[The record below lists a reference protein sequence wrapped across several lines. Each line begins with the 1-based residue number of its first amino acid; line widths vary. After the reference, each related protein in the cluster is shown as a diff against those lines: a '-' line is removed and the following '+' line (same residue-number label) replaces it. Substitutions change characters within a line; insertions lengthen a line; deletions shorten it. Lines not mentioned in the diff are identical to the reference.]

1 MEPQNQNA
9 LSLLWQ
15 MLRLLADRTVGNIL
29 RMLLQI
35 SLPKKDRGPLS
46 WGFVATLAVTLV
58 FGLIM
63 LFSASYSSGYNSK
76 YHDIYHYIGPQFTIA
91 VLGFAA
97 MLGISRI
104 NYRALRYGK
113 TAFYIVTI
121 LLMIIAAFFT
131 KDDTNGTYRWAYV
144 FGISI
149 QPSELAKFSVMLCA
163 ADIIDRN
170 RDKSTTFYYGL
181 VEPILPIVPILVLMF
196 FQKHSSGMAL
206 MLLILGTVILCS
218 GTGMRWWS
226 VAIPTAGCAAAA
238 YLYYLTQTKKGY
250 ESVRLGAAFGLT
262 PSSTAGMGYQ
272 TRQGIYAIASGRLF
286 GVGIG
291 NSVQKHQWLPYAEND
306 FIYAIVCEEL
316 GYIGAVAVILL
327 FAALILQG
335 IFIALRSPDYFG
347 TLLGIG
353 IISQIAWQVFWH
365 IGVNTALLP
374 NTGIGLPFF
383 SYGGTSLLILLGEM
397 GVLLSISR
405 AGNAREAARRK
416 QERAETEKVL
426 GQRRVYRKPAAG
438 HHA

>member
-1 MEPQNQNA
+1 MVTHLYGILGVILDRTFGNIIR
-9 LSLLWQ
+9 
-15 MLRLLADRTVGNIL
+15 MLRVIR
-29 RMLLQI
+29 
-35 SLPKKDRGPLS
+35 LPKEERGHLS
-46 WGFVATLAVTLV
+46 WTFVGTLAVILAY
-58 FGLIM
+58 GLIM
-63 LFSASYSSGYNSK
+63 MFSASYSSGYTN
-76 YHDIYHYIGPQFTIA
+76 HGGNIYYFIKPQAIVAA
-91 VLGFAA
+91 VGFVV
-97 MLGISRI
+97 MLGVSLI
-104 NYRALRYGK
+104 NYRALRYMFW
-113 TAFYIVTI
+113 TFYAITLA
-121 LLMIIAAFFT
+121 LLVLALFMPS
-131 KDDTNGTYRWAYV
+131 DNNGCYRWVYLP
-144 FGISI
+144 GGMSL
-149 QPSELAKFSVMLCA
+149 QPSELAKFAGILGT
-163 ADIIDRN
+163 ADILDHHQREI
-170 RDKSTTFYYGL
+170 KSLFQCVFKPACL
-181 VEPILPIVPILVLMF
+181 LIPILVLL
-196 FQKHSSGMAL
+196 KLEPHNSA
-206 MLLILGTVILCS
+206 MLLMAMIFATMLVCAGAGGVKLWLC
-218 GTGMRWWS
+218 GIP
-226 VAIPTAGCAAAA
+226 VAIAGGWYFYQSLANGN
-238 YLYYLTQTKKGY
+238 GY
-250 ESVRLGAAFGLT
+250 ASERLGGVWGLT
-262 PSSTAGMGYQ
+262 PTDTAGMLWQ
-272 TRQGIYAIASGRLF
+272 TRQSIYAISTGGLF

-416 QERAETEKVL
+416 QERAETEKAL

-438 HHA
+438 HQA